1 MRRQIP
7 ATKALIFALVIAA
20 PPMLW
25 VGWQL
30 SNLEAS
36 ILADPA
42 RAQEVTAGQVTTAEQ
57 TLQQSTATSPAT
69 EVTTSTASPS
79 PTTSSPS
86 PSTASPTPDPL
97 MEAGGPAA
105 GPVPL
110 MPGGGCPEEYPVQR
124 HGACYPE

>member
-30 SNLEAS
+30 SNLETS

-42 RAQEVTAGQVTTAEQ
+42 RAQEATAGQVTTAEQ
-57 TLQQSTATSPAT
+57 TVQQTTATSPAT
-69 EVTTSTASPS
+69 ETTTSTASPS
-79 PTTSSPS
+79 PG
-86 PSTASPTPDPL
+86 TASPPPDPL
-97 MEAGGPAA
+97 MEAGGPAV
-105 GPVPL
+105 GPAPL
-110 MPGGGCPEEYPVQR
+110 MHGGGCPEEYPVRR